1 MPMNTLQ
8 RKRMRPGPQGFTLLE
23 LVTVIVIIG
32 ILAATA
38 LPSYSNIAQ
47 SARIGAVN
55 SLAGAIT
62 ETASNFRVLCALN
75 AGNGCDTT
83 AQMGTLTYKG
93 TTYGMNY
100 GWIGAGTG
108 INTGLID
115 NTLSFSGFTV
125 SIANPYTIF
134 ALKSAPTPAN
144 CSVTYGNAWG
154 TGTQQYTL
162 SVLTSGC

>member
-1 MPMNTLQ
+1 MNTL
-8 RKRMRPGPQGFTLLE
+8 RRTRLTRSPRGFTLIE
-23 LVTVIVIIG
+23 LVMVIVIIG

-38 LPSYSNIAQ
+38 LPRYTNISQ
-47 SARIGAVN
+47 TARIAAVN

-75 AGNGCDTT
+75 ANNGCDTS

-93 TTYGMNY
+93 VSYGMNY

-115 NTLSFSGFTV
+115 NALSYSGFTV
-125 SIANPYTIF
+125 SIANPYTTF

-162 SVLTSGC
+162 SVVTTGC